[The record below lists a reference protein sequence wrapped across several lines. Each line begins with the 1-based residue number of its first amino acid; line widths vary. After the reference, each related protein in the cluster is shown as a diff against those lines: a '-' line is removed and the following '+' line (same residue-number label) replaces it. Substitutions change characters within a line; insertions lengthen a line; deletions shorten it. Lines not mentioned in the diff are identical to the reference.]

1 MKILQDLPPFTGE
14 WLKISEVGL
23 PPMHEHVWVAG
34 SIVGSNGEWLRATK
48 EAYWLKW
55 EEEDDVGWYIAGPDS
70 YSICHVE
77 EFMVLPPLPE
87 NTGERAYLRQY
98 TAENCPGRPC
108 SEDCDHRGIAPSV
121 T

>member
-14 WLKISEVGL
+14 WLKISDVGL
-23 PPMHEHVWVAG
+23 PPMHEHVLAAG
-34 SIVGSNGEWLRATK
+34 SVEASEGGWLRTVQK
-48 EAYWLKW
+48 AYWLKW
-55 EEEDDVGWYIAGPDS
+55 DEEDEVHWHISGPDG
-70 YSICHVE
+70 YSLAEVT

-87 NTGERAYLRQY
+87 NMEERAYTHQY